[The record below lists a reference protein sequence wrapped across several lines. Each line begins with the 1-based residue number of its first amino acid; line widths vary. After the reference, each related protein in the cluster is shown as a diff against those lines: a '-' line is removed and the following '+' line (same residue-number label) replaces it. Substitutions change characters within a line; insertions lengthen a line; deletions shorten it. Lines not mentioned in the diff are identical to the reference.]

1 MSNQETFKI
10 TYDFEVSGD
19 SKITQSVSK
28 AVQAVDKLNQAN
40 ETSARAFQVAEKAGL
55 HYSQAMERFFD
66 KGTGKIIAQADAAKR
81 LAQANEGLNKK
92 GGGLDRGDLFDIA
105 GNLGVGGEALGL
117 FRDLTTA
124 SGLFGASLIAVS
136 AGINLVKGAIE
147 ADTKAFEAQ
156 IASIART
163 SGSLDEYIA
172 KRKEAAEAH
181 PVAAFSQNIQA
192 AGAQSITDIQKDPLS
207 LFTQTASQRGAKI
220 AEEVKANQKA
230 QVAGEFALG
239 ELATERIKKLGQE
252 VTKLGE
258 QDASLNEIFQKT
270 LEIKVATGEITKA
283 DSESA
288 DFIKQHGAEILQ
300 VAKGY
305 QAIGKIKRDQ
315 AGMDDYQ
322 QKVAVQRADYQKSR
336 QAEADQAGAIAT
348 RLRGQLVELQT
359 QSNDAIAGLAEQ
371 HQKRLA
377 AIAQNGASQRVSI
390 EASYAKQ
397 LAGLAEGLQE
407 QRESIVSQNTERI
420 VDLEKQTQASRSK
433 AIEDYAKRNEDIE
446 AAYQERLKAIQ
457 QNYSD
462 SLFDIEA
469 RRDARALV
477 SARKSRDKDI
487 RDADASR
494 EKDKK
499 QAVEDHQTNQR
510 NLETAL
516 RKQLETIRNDQAKR
530 LDEAQ
535 NAYQKQL
542 SAAQKA
548 RAEQLQALTR
558 SQAEARQAEQRG
570 YAESLTALTQQ
581 FASRR
586 AALITAL
593 ASEAKLTTEYGRKI
607 IESLKGVLNPKEISE
622 AIKKFQDA
630 VNAKVTIKIE
640 PIASVSNT
648 APSSTGVP
656 LDAGGVPFSFGY
668 ADGGYIASARNA
680 RLHANEVVLPLSNP
694 QRTSQLLRQYV
705 SPRSGGVMR
714 QEVNGRITV
723 DGSAVDAA
731 MKSQLS
737 SELTRIFSEAL
748 TASNR
753 G

>member
-105 GNLGVGGEALGL
+105 GNLGIGGDALGL

-136 AGINLVKGAIE
+136 AGIGLVKSAID
-147 ADTKAFEAQ
+147 ADTKAFESQ
-156 IASIART
+156 IAVLART

-172 KRKEAAEAH
+172 KRKEAEGEH
-181 PVAAFSQNIQA
+181 KVASFSQRFGA
-192 AGAQSITDIQKDPLS
+192 ALSQSATDIQNDPLS
-207 LFTQTASQRGAKI
+207 VITKTQAERQGKLQ
-220 AEEVKANQKA
+220 EEVNAKQKL
-230 QVAGEFALG
+230 QEAGEYALG
-239 ELATERIKKLGQE
+239 ELANERIKKLGQE

-258 QDASLNEIFQKT
+258 QGASLNEIFQKT
-270 LEIKVATGEITKA
+270 IEIKIATGEITKENA
-283 DSESA
+283 ESV
-288 DFIKQHGAEILQ
+288 DFIKQHGAEILK

-305 QAIGKIKRDQ
+305 QAIGEAAGQIKTGEAQ
-315 AGMDDYQ
+315 ITKAQG
-322 QKVAVQRADYQKSR
+322 DYQKQK
-336 QAEADQAGAIAT
+336 QAEADQASAIAN
-348 RLRGQLVELQT
+348 RLRGQLVDLQT

-377 AIAQNGASQRVSI
+377 AIAQNGASQRASI
-390 EASYAKQ
+390 ESSYAKQ
-397 LAGLAEGLQE
+397 LAGLAENLQE

-420 VDLEKQTQASRSK
+420 VDLEKQTQESRSK

-499 QAVEDHQTNQR
+499 QSVEDHQTNQR
-510 NLETAL
+510 NLDTAL
-516 RKQLETIRNDQAKR
+516 KKQLETIRNDQAKR
-530 LDEAQ
+530 LEEAQ

-548 RAEQLQALTR
+548 RAEQLQSLTR
-558 SQAEARQAEQRG
+558 SQAEQRQAEQRG
-570 YAESLTALTQQ
+570 YQESLTALQQQ
-581 FASRR
+581 FTSRR

-593 ASEAKLTTEYGRKI
+593 SSEANLTTEYGRKI
-607 IESLKGVLNPKEISE
+607 IEGMKGVLNPREISE
-622 AIKKFQDA
+622 AIKQFQNA
-630 VNAKVTIKIE
+630 VNAKVTVKIE
-640 PIASVSNT
+640 PITPVSNT
-648 APSSTGVP
+648 SPSGTSGTQN
-656 LDAGGVPFSFGY
+656 AGNSAGYSY
-668 ADGGYIASARNA
+668 ADGGYIASARYA
-680 RLHANEVVLPLSNP
+680 KLHANEVVLPLSNQ

-714 QEVNGRITV
+714 QEVNGRIMV

-731 MKSQLS
+731 MKTQLS